1 MTSPDR
7 LATYRRKRRADRTP
21 EPIPDPHG
29 AGPEGRGS
37 VFVIQEHHARRLH
50 WDLRLE
56 RNGVLA
62 SWAVPRGL
70 PALPGESRLAVQT
83 EDHPMEYLT
92 FHGEIP
98 AGEYGGGT
106 MTVYDTGTYLTEKW
120 DERHVII
127 DLRGE
132 KVIGRYALFPVEGSR
147 QWNIRRLDPPTD
159 PDHVAAPERIEPM
172 MAVPGPLPPARE
184 DDTWA
189 YEMKWDGV
197 RAIGTVTGTVLGL
210 RSRKGS
216 DITSN
221 YPELGSLG
229 IAMGALDVVLDGEVV
244 RLGSAGRPDFG
255 ALQHR
260 MHVSDAARARKLA
273 ETAPV
278 TYLIFDL
285 LYAAGHSTVGLSYE
299 QRRAVLAEVVP
310 EGPRWQ
316 VTPWW
321 SGGGADVLAA
331 SREHELEGILAKKL
345 DSTYRPGQRSPL
357 WRKVKN
363 VRAQSGLIG
372 GWLPGAGRRTGGI
385 GSILLGIPEGDSLRF
400 IGSVGTGMTDQMLDD
415 LGARL
420 GAHSR
425 CSSPF
430 NEAIPPTA
438 GKKPRWV
445 EPVLVAEVSYA
456 EWGSSGRMRHPVWRG
471 LRDDLTADDVVD
483 ESE

>member
-1 MTSPDR
+1 MPSPDR
-7 LATYRRKRRADRTP
+7 LATYRRKRRAARTP
-21 EPIPDPHG
+21 EPIPDQHDDS
-29 AGPEGRGS
+29 AEHGS

-56 RNGVLA
+56 RDGVLA

-70 PALPGESRLAVQT
+70 PAVPGESRLAVHT

-98 AGEYGGGT
+98 AGEYGGGS
-106 MTVYDTGTYLTEKW
+106 MTVYDTGTYVTEKW
-120 DERHVII
+120 DERHVIV
-127 DLRGE
+127 DLSGE
-132 KVIGRYALFPVEGSR
+132 KITGRYALFPLEGDK
-147 QWNIRRLDPPTD
+147 QWNIRRLDPPSD
-159 PDHVAAPERIEPM
+159 PDHVAVPDRIEPM
-172 MAVPGPLPPARE
+172 MAVPGELPFARE
-184 DDTWA
+184 DATWA

-197 RAIGTVTGTVLGL
+197 RAIGTVEGTALSL
-210 RSRKGS
+210 RSRRGS
-216 DITSN
+216 DITST
-221 YPELGSLG
+221 YPELGGLG

-244 RLGSAGRPDFG
+244 RLGADGRPDFG

-260 MHVSDAARARKLA
+260 MHVTDVSRARKLA
-273 ETAPV
+273 ESAPV

-285 LYAAGHSTVGLSYE
+285 LHVAGRSAIGLPYE
-299 QRRAVLAEVVP
+299 QRRALLADVVP

-331 SREHELEGILAKKL
+331 SREYRLEGILAKKL

-363 VRAQSGLIG
+363 VRAQSAVIG
-372 GWLPGAGRRTGGI
+372 GWLSGAGRRAGGI
-385 GSILLGIPEGDSLRF
+385 GSILLGIPEGNGLRF
-400 IGSVGTGMTDQMLDD
+400 IGSVGTGLTDQMLDD
-415 LGARL
+415 LGRALR
-420 GAHSR
+420 GHSR
-425 CSSPF
+425 KTSPF
-430 NEAIPPTA
+430 NEAIPPTT
-438 GKKPRWV
+438 GKKPHWV

-456 EWGSSGRMRHPVWRG
+456 EWGSAGRLRHPVWRG
-471 LRDDLTADDVVD
+471 LRDDLNPEDVVD